1 MRLVELSVD
10 DLILLL
16 IDGLADVI
24 DVSGEVVRLYIP
36 PTELDKYVNIRKVLY
51 SKRNGIVTIHKSYI
65 GGKAIVIPIPKE
77 MINSESESE

>member
-1 MRLVELSVD
+1 MRLVELNVD

-16 IDGLADVI
+16 LDGIADVM

-36 PTELDKYVNIRKVLY
+36 PNELDRYVNIRKVLH

-77 MINSESESE
+77 MIERD

>member
-1 MRLVELSVD
+1 MRLVELNVD

-16 IDGLADVI
+16 VDGIADVM

-77 MINSESESE
+77 MIENTESE